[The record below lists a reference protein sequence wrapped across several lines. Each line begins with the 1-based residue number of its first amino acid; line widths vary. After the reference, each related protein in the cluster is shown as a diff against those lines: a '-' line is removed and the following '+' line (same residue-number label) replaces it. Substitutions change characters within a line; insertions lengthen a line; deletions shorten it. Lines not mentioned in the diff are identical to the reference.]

1 QWYNPPPRQPGAH
14 SFDLSSTMP
23 IHVDSEIGRLHR
35 VLVHRPG
42 REIDWMVPS
51 MMGSL
56 LFDDILDGDEA
67 REEHDAFREIFRL
80 AGVEALDVQNLLA
93 DVLAD
98 EAVRKRLLDELEAE
112 YGAPFSLVRRLYD
125 LPPAALASALI
136 EGIRSSAEAAAS
148 PYPQL

>member
-1 QWYNPPPRQPGAH
+1 MLSGGAEPSDAEPIWYNAPPRPAGRSSPPPAGARH
-14 SFDLSSTMP
+14 LRATMP

-67 REEHDAFREIFRL
+67 RDEHDSFRQIFRR
-80 AGVEALDVQNLLA
+80 AGVEVIEAQDLLA

-98 EAVRKRLLDELEAE
+98 EAVRKELLDELEAE
-112 YGAPFSLVRRLYD
+112 Y
-125 LPPAALASALI
+125 
-136 EGIRSSAEAAAS
+136 
-148 PYPQL
+148 